1 VTRLLA
7 KHGSYRAGTGN
18 ELTDTYT
25 YEIWVPQVRVEKAG
39 GSDSSSGSDSGI
51 GSGSSSSSGSDR
63 RRYDRNNH
71 FMSSHSIAESIPYM
85 CSHIFH
91 LISSLNS
98 SPISHPLLSYRVLSP
113 IRLPSSQSTP
123 FSTHLLSQHCRL
135 FSSPISSLL
144 LYFHLSLLQSS
155 LLPSLLILPSFSFLL
170 TLSPPFLSSTIL
182 PRTIHYPPFPY
193 PTLPYPTLSSP
204 PLPLPSH
211 PQQTGS
217 YSTMLQHFSQFP
229 LQEYAWNLADE
240 ILLGNMNVDT
250 SSNNR

>member
-1 VTRLLA
+1 
-7 KHGSYRAGTGN
+7 
-18 ELTDTYT
+18 
-25 YEIWVPQVRVEKAG
+25 
-39 GSDSSSGSDSGI
+39 
-51 GSGSSSSSGSDR
+51 
-63 RRYDRNNH
+63 
-71 FMSSHSIAESIPYM
+71 M
-85 CSHIFH
+85 C
-91 LISSLNS
+91 
-98 SPISHPLLSYRVLSP
+98 HPLLSYRVLSP

-135 FSSPISSLL
+135 FSHLLSPPLLSLISSLIVSSPI
-144 LYFHLSLLQSS
+144 LSPIFSS
-155 LLPSLLILPSFSFLL
+155 RSPIFFFSLHSLPLL
-170 TLSPPFLSSTIL
+170 TLSPPFLSSTVL

-193 PTLPYPTLSSP
+193 PALSSP